1 MASDTLCVDSAR
13 IAVWQ
18 EDGRYDYDREI
29 VGGNENLL
37 EWIASVVSRWLN
49 KTFGTVLSDDVVYYV
64 LVVLGAVVVV
74 ALGWLLW
81 KKRFKLFYGKG
92 DDGMLDY
99 EVVEDTIYG
108 VDFDADLREALDNED
123 YRQAIRLLYL
133 QTLLYLQETGKIDW
147 QPSKTPTQYMRQV
160 GLPAFSQLTNIF
172 VQVRY
177 GNFDASE
184 VLFRQ
189 MKALQETVIIE
200 KGDVSHE

>member
-37 EWIASVVSRWLN
+37 EWIASVVSRWLH

-81 KKRFKLFYGKG
+81 KKRFKLFYGKD

-160 GLPAFSQLTNIF
+160 GLPTFSQLTNIF

>member
-81 KKRFKLFYGKG
+81 KKRFKLFYGKD

>member
-1 MASDTLCVDSAR
+1 MASDTLCVDSVR

-29 VGGNENLL
+29 VGGNENLM

-81 KKRFKLFYGKG
+81 KKRAKLFYGKG
-92 DDGMLDY
+92 DDGVLDY

-160 GLPAFSQLTNIF
+160 GLLAFSQLTNIF

-200 KGDVSHE
+200 KGGVSHE